1 MLRTTKIKAL
11 SLAKLQA
18 VLMLFVGFAAG
29 FIYAV
34 GGTISDLLSIGLN
47 LGTALAFLAIIGMP
61 VMFAIFGYILGI
73 IEALL
78 FNLFSSWFRGIK
90 IDLPNFLK
98 NMITEL
104 N

>member
-11 SLAKLQA
+11 SLAKLQV

-61 VMFAIFGYILGI
+61 VMFVIFGYMLGI